1 MKVTPNT
8 KQCLEG
14 TIGPAELAAF
24 LRQTFEIPEGA
35 DVTFTFKVPGGG
47 DYSNMSLAVTD
58 EDPLRFSAE
67 WTGTKQAEQVV
78 SARVV
83 ANVKLP

>member
-8 KQCLEG
+8 KQVLDG
-14 TIGPAELAAF
+14 TIQPAELAAF

-35 DVTFTFKVPGGG
+35 DIRFRVG
-47 DYSNMSLAVTD
+47 DGVADGPHEVTD
-58 EDPLRFSAE
+58 AQPLAFAAE

>member
-8 KQCLEG
+8 KQVLEG
-14 TIGPAELAAF
+14 TIHPAELAAF

-35 DVTFTFKVPGGG
+35 DIVFHVG
-47 DYSNMSLAVTD
+47 DGVEDGPHEITIDQPLA
-58 EDPLRFSAE
+58 FSAE
-67 WTGTKQAEQVV
+67 WVGSKQAEQVV

-83 ANVKLP
+83 TNVRLP